1 MREKHCNARMA
12 DYLTESILEKGQRMK
27 KLIIINGAMGV
38 GKSYT
43 CKELNKRLMNSV
55 WLDGDW
61 CMMINPLNFTPE
73 ITKMFLDNCIYLLKN
88 FLSNPTL
95 DYVIYSWVFPREDML
110 NFIVKQVYDAGFEVK
125 KISLICSNDKLN
137 ERMKTAGRD
146 VYTIEKSLIYQEA
159 IRLMDTIKI
168 DTTELKEVD
177 TIEEVLKIIL

>member
-1 MREKHCNARMA
+1 
-12 DYLTESILEKGQRMK
+12 MK
-27 KLIIINGAMGV
+27 KLIILNGAMGV

-88 FLSNPTL
+88 FLSNLTL

-110 NFIVKQVYDAGFEVK
+110 NFVVKQVYDARFEVK
-125 KISLICSNDKLN
+125 KISLICSNNTLK

-146 VYTIEKSLIYQEA
+146 ECTIEKSLIYQDV

-168 DTTELKEVD
+168 DTTELNEAETMK
-177 TIEEVLKIIL
+177 EVLKIMM

>member
-1 MREKHCNARMA
+1 
-12 DYLTESILEKGQRMK
+12 MK
-27 KLIIINGAMGV
+27 KFIIITGAMGV

-73 ITKMFLDNCIYLLKN
+73 ITKMFLNNCIYLLKN
-88 FLSNPTL
+88 FLSNPTF

-110 NFIVKQVYDAGFEVK
+110 NYIVKQVYDTSSEMK
-125 KISLICSNDKLN
+125 KISLICSNDKLK

-146 VYTIEKSLIYQEA
+146 INTIEKSLIYQDA

-168 DTTELKEVD
+168 DTTELKEEE
-177 TIEEVLKIIL
+177 TIEEVLMSVLKDETKK